1 MNSSRHVSTGD
12 MSNERNITTCA
23 RVDQEKS
30 FKHTHVEKTDF
41 MFYVFIVIGNVSRIH
56 KLFCNVLFYPS
67 SLLIVTSRLFAIRF
81 V

>member
-1 MNSSRHVSTGD
+1 MCLPVTCLTKGISQHVP
-12 MSNERNITTCA
+12 ELA
-23 RVDQEKS
+23 VDQEKS